1 MSHGVRLFWAEPARV
16 TLRMTAIAFSASSSL
31 LNVRIAE

>member
-1 MSHGVRLFWAEPARV
+1 MIQCVRRFRAELAWV
-16 TLRMTAIAFSASSSL
+16 ILRMTATAFSASSSL